1 MKILSKATLLAA
13 TFVASACSGKSG
25 AGAGAGSAN
34 DSGLTAKDAT
44 LASYPLG
51 PYGVGLGKVVEDATF
66 FGYPSFDNPTLG
78 SVALHD
84 FYNPEGSKTTTAGV
98 PVTTILLT
106 VGAVWCNP
114 CVEEAKVLAAV
125 AAKFMP
131 AGVQIIQDLYQGQ
144 DRNTGA
150 AATQRELDRWVAIY
164 SLPFPVF
171 IDPAK
176 KLAPYFDVSSL
187 PFIMLLD
194 AQTMTSV
201 GEEVG
206 FGGEQG
212 LEDFICQNAPQ
223 KPSACP

>member
-25 AGAGAGSAN
+25 AGPGAP
-34 DSGLTAKDAT
+34 DSGLAAKDAT
-44 LASYPLG
+44 SASYPAG
-51 PYGVGLGKVVEDATF
+51 PYGVGLGNVVEDATF
-66 FGYPSFDNPTLG
+66 FGYPSFDNTTLG

-84 FYNPEGSKTTTAGV
+84 YYNPGGSTMTTAGV
-98 PVTTILLT
+98 PVNTILLT

-125 AAKFMP
+125 AAKFLP
-131 AGVQIIQDLYQGQ
+131 AGVQIIQDLYQGK

-150 AATQRELDRWVAIY
+150 AATQAELDKWVANY

-194 AQTMTSV
+194 AHTMTSV

-206 FGGEQG
+206 FGGQQG
-212 LEDFICQNAPQ
+212 LEDFICQNAPE